1 MVQTPSLAL
10 TFLLRSLVEL
20 ILGIKCLSANKLYNL
35 KLFLAQT
42 KMGERNTHG
51 ARKMALRELS
61 TRRVETTS
69 AEDRNVLEHFA

>member
-1 MVQTPSLAL
+1 M
-10 TFLLRSLVEL
+10 
-20 ILGIKCLSANKLYNL
+20 SANKLYNL

-61 TRRVETTS
+61 TRTVEATS
-69 AEDRNVLEHFA
+69 AKDRNVLEHSA